1 MNLLK
6 KLLHYTTQL
15 LVNSLDSKLKNQES
29 SLEDSFTS
37 FYIWELSLSIHVWE
51 WGPSFEFLDPGIHPQ
66 FLIKQFNSWIQ
77 NNNKTF
83 WLIVGTYKSIAKT
96 QFHCLSPTT
105 GATGS
110 AGRAFSLW
118 KL

>member
-51 WGPSFEFLDPGIHPQ
+51 WRPSFEFLDPGIHPQ
-66 FLIKQFNSWIQ
+66 FLG
-77 NNNKTF
+77 NN
-83 WLIVGTYKSIAKT
+83 LILEYRTIIRLLG
-96 QFHCLSPTT
+96 
-105 GATGS
+105 
-110 AGRAFSLW
+110 
-118 KL
+118 